1 MRSRCEM
8 KKNGTKRLTTLAL
21 LVAVAMMLSYIEAQI
36 PLSISVPGVKLGLSN
51 IATLFALYTLGAS
64 EAALVS
70 LVRVILSSFIFANP
84 IMMIYSLSGAALA
97 LLFMILMKRLGVFS
111 MLGVSVVGGVM
122 HNAGQIVAAVILMK
136 DSGIAYYLVPL
147 VISGTVAGIAIGV
160 VAALLVKKIGK
171 ELR

>member
-1 MRSRCEM
+1 M
-8 KKNGTKRLTTLAL
+8 KKNNTKRLTTLAL

-36 PLSISVPGVKLGLSN
+36 PISVSVPGVKLGLSN
-51 IATLFALYTLGAS
+51 IATLFALYILGAS

-70 LVRVILSSFIFANP
+70 VVRVVLSSLIFANP

-97 LLFMILMKRLGVFS
+97 LIFMILMKRLGVFS

-122 HNAGQIVAAVILMK
+122 HNAGQIIAAVILMK
-136 DSGIAYYLVPL
+136 DSGIVYYLIPL
-147 VISGTVAGIAIGV
+147 VISGTVAGVAVGA